1 MKSKQTLSILLA
13 LVMVL
18 SLCACGIAP
27 QTARAETP
35 EPTAAAGTSA
45 QAAAPAAAETTAAA
59 AEAAP
64 KTELSD
70 IDAQLVLI
78 SQQAGKLLQ
87 PVGELPWYYTVTD
100 LDHNGRLEFIAASQH
115 PSDRSTNLKLW
126 EVSKDRTAL
135 TECSVKKDEDESF
148 PDMMSDS
155 TDTFHVAADDSW
167 NYLFYDNILVSDQE
181 IYTIKSTFKL
191 KDGVISYEAYA
202 QEHTV
207 VKNGMR
213 YISYTSPEGGD
224 ISQADYSAAGVKAF
238 PDAERSNTSFEW
250 LVAEDAKDLA
260 KLTDCLLVFSGMK
273 KAPENFPVPR
283 PAALSAPV
291 ATPAPAATPAPTP
304 VPVPTYLTIT
314 KNPTNENKRSGQTA
328 QFVACANVFDS
339 LNWVLVS
346 PYGQEYTPAQ
356 FARMYADAPV
366 YGEYSTTLSISNVA
380 EDMSGWGA
388 YCTFFYKGQTA
399 RTSTAYLYVTG
410 TPRPAPTP
418 QPQEGGVFYGSV
430 TDWNYSTV
438 SVNLDGT
445 TVVALSRDICYITG
459 DLYYGAPA
467 TAYWE
472 GTTTKGLN
480 FTYCLI
486 EGSEPGPAPVPGSMY
501 GFAHEGGGGYAIDL
515 SNGSQVFVDAWNCK
529 VEGQFYDGCAAIV
542 YYYGTPTSDNVYL
555 AEIYGNMG
563 LIVPTEEDQG
573 GWAGSHYY
581 DSMPRENTEDDQGG
595 WAGSHYY
602 DYMPEPDY
610 VYVDEDGLQVTVW
623 DDGSQTFM
631 GDDGSFFH
639 FEADGSWAYYDPETD
654 EISGGMIYD

>member
-1 MKSKQTLSILLA
+1 MKSKRILSVLLA
-13 LVMVL
+13 LVMIL

-27 QTARAETP
+27 QTAKAETP
-35 EPTAAAGTSA
+35 E
-45 QAAAPAAAETTAAA
+45 APAAAETSAQADAAAPA
-59 AEAAP
+59 AEAPAAP
-64 KTELSD
+64 QTELSD

-87 PVGELPWYYTVTD
+87 PTGELPWYYTVTD

-126 EVSKDRTAL
+126 EVSNDRSAL
-135 TECSVKKDEDESF
+135 TECGVKKDEDESF
-148 PDMMSDS
+148 PDLMTDS

-167 NYLFYDNILVSDQE
+167 NYMFYDNILVSDQE
-181 IYTIKSTFKL
+181 IYTIKSSFKL

-202 QEHTV
+202 QEHTL

-213 YISYTSPEGGD
+213 YISYTNPNGAD
-224 ISQADYSAAGVKAF
+224 ISQADYSAAGVNAF
-238 PDAERSNTSFEW
+238 SGAERSNTSFEW

-260 KLTDCLLVFSGMK
+260 KLTDCMMVFVGMK
-273 KAPENFPVPR
+273 KAPETFPVPK
-283 PAALSAPV
+283 PAALSAPLAT
-291 ATPAPAATPAPTP
+291 ATPAPTLTPVITPAPTP

-328 QFVACANVFDS
+328 QFVACANAFDS

-399 RTSTAYLYVTG
+399 RTSTAYLYVSP

-418 QPQEGGVFYGSV
+418 QPQEGGVYYGSV
-430 TDWNYSTV
+430 SDWNYSTV
-438 SVNLDGT
+438 SVNLDGST
-445 TVVALSRDICYITG
+445 IVALPWDICNLSGEI
-459 DLYYGAPA
+459 YYGAPA
-467 TAYWE
+467 TAYWQ

-486 EGSEPGPAPVPGSMY
+486 EGSQPGPDPTPGSMSGY
-501 GFAHEGGGGYAIDL
+501 AHEGGGGFAIDL
-515 SNGSQVFVDAWNCK
+515 ANGSQVFVDSWNCK
-529 VEGQFYDGCAAIV
+529 VEGQFYDGCSAIV
-542 YYYGTPTSDNVYL
+542 YYYGSPTSDNIYL

-573 GWAGSHYY
+573 GWAGAHYY
-581 DSMPRENTEDDQGG
+581 DNMPEEDQGG

-602 DYMPEPDY
+602 DSMPEPDY
-610 VYVDEDGLQVTVW
+610 VYIDSDGLQVTTW
-623 DDGSQTFM
+623 SDGSQTFM
-631 GDDGSFFH
+631 GEDGSFFH
-639 FEADGSWAYYDPETD
+639 FETDGSWAYYDPETD